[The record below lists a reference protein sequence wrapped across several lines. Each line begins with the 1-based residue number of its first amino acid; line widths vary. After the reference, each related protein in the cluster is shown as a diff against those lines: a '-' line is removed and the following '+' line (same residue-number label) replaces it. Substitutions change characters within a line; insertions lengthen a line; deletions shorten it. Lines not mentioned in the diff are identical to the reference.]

1 MAALS
6 GTRPKDRR
14 ARATLRLVDL
24 TGDPPGEV
32 LLFRSGTN
40 RSYKGLLLF
49 DEEAAR
55 RVLADVNEHGAEL
68 FFDYDHASLFGFSKG
83 SGEAAAWFT
92 LEVKS
97 GDLWAVN
104 VRWTEEAAEKVR
116 ARKYR
121 YISPAVDYETNS
133 NRITRLINVALTNL
147 PASHGLTPL
156 MAASQGENRM
166 LEGALAH
173 IATELGLDPDKASD
187 DDVIKA
193 FDDHMAGL
201 GEEDEEAVKGSGDAL
216 AQLRSLTGKATA
228 REALTAAA
236 AELKTAREAAA
247 EQEIRSLVDHGV
259 ALKRIPPE
267 SRERFVKL
275 GRRDLD
281 ALRELVGELEGDP
294 KPKGD
299 KPDTPAKP
307 EAKPPRPSPPTV
319 RHQQATLS
327 ARTRSPGDFD
337 LAVARVLNIDPSAMG
352 GEED

>member
-1 MAALS
+1 M
-6 GTRPKDRR
+6 TRI
-14 ARATLRLVDL
+14 ARASLRLVDL
-24 TGDPPGEV
+24 TGDPPSEV
-32 LLFRSGTN
+32 LLFRSGMN

-55 RVLADVNEHGAEL
+55 RVLADVKEHGAEL
-68 FFDYDHASLFGFSKG
+68 FFDYDHASLYGFSKG

-92 LEVKS
+92 LEVKD
-97 GDLWAVN
+97 GELWAVN

-147 PASHGLTPL
+147 PASHGLPPL

-173 IATELGLDPDKASD
+173 IATELGLDPDKASED
-187 DDVIKA
+187 EVIKA
-193 FDDHMAGL
+193 FDDRLAGL
-201 GEEDEEAVKGSGDAL
+201 GDEDEAEDAPEGSGEAL
-216 AQLRSLTGKATA
+216 AQLRALTGKATA
-228 REALTAAA
+228 REALAAA
-236 AELKTAREAAA
+236 ASELKAAREAAA
-247 EQEIRSLVDHGV
+247 EEEIRSLVDHGV

-294 KPKGD
+294 KPSGD
-299 KPDTPAKP
+299 KPDKPDKPAKR
-307 EAKPPRPSPPTV
+307 EAKPARPSPPTV

-327 ARTRSPGDFD
+327 ARTRPAGDFD